1 MSGNGIGGALN
12 AIHHQGWRP
21 TSVVTQPARIA
32 IRPDGPI
39 HRAKRRNGRE
49 WYSRSPRRS
58 HRASTP
64 SSSINMPSPAIR
76 RNDQNTT
83 VEFGRSS
90 GANSFNAGTCLSR
103 LWVRIRL
110 PRPVSQARSGAL
122 LVHIGPAKQQQR
134 RWLTRRI
141 FPVPLNGGDF
151 RRLVLQGIQA
161 MHIADQRLDG
171 GDQQRHP

>member
-1 MSGNGIGGALN
+1 
-12 AIHHQGWRP
+12 
-21 TSVVTQPARIA
+21 
-32 IRPDGPI
+32 
-39 HRAKRRNGRE
+39 
-49 WYSRSPRRS
+49 
-58 HRASTP
+58 
-64 SSSINMPSPAIR
+64 MPSPAIR

-83 VEFGRSS
+83 VEFRALLRSELFQRRHLFIKTVGEDQTAQGRY
-90 GANSFNAGTCLSR
+90 LK
-103 LWVRIRL
+103 
-110 PRPVSQARSGAL
+110 PVAGAL